1 MRLVQSQTSPAKA
14 VPIIWYGAQVVVLPI
29 IFLDAI
35 NNLINVEMYYTCRE
49 QSSEA
54 TVYKLLLRC
63 ASSTIN
69 SLHYPAP
76 VLRDFLVGLA

>member
-35 NNLINVEMYYTCRE
+35 NNLINVEMYYICRE
-49 QSSEA
+49 QSSERA
-54 TVYKLLLRC
+54 VFG
-63 ASSTIN
+63 A
-69 SLHYPAP
+69 
-76 VLRDFLVGLA
+76 